1 MINRF
6 KIKKKKKDKIKL
18 NEFIE
23 NPEHYFVLLKPALE
37 TRNDIHIIEISVEG
51 YRDLFCMIMD
61 LLKTAKFALDGIEVS
76 IDSTRNAERYV
87 GSLLRI
93 IEMLIPLEEA
103 ELLDILYRKHLN
115 EKNKSDSN

>member
-1 MINRF
+1 M
-6 KIKKKKKDKIKL
+6 K
-18 NEFIE
+18 

-37 TRNDIHIIEISVEG
+37 TRNDIHSIEISVQG
-51 YRDLFCMIMD
+51 YRDLFCLVMD

-76 IDSTRNAERYV
+76 IESTINTERYV

-103 ELLDILYRKHLN
+103 ELLDILYGKHLN

>member
-1 MINRF
+1 ME
-6 KIKKKKKDKIKL
+6 KDKIKL

-23 NPEHYFVLLKPALE
+23 NPEHYFVLLKPALK
-37 TRNDIHIIEISVEG
+37 TRNDIHIIEINVQG

-76 IDSTRNAERYV
+76 IENTINTERYV

-103 ELLDILYRKHLN
+103 ELLDMLYLKHLD
-115 EKNKSDSN
+115 EKNKNASN

>member
-1 MINRF
+1 V
-6 KIKKKKKDKIKL
+6 K
-18 NEFIE
+18 

-37 TRNDIHIIEISVEG
+37 TRNDIHNIEISVQG
-51 YRDLFCMIMD
+51 YRDLFCLVMD

-76 IDSTRNAERYV
+76 IESTINTERYV

-103 ELLDILYRKHLN
+103 ELLDILYGKHLN

>member
-1 MINRF
+1 ME
-6 KIKKKKKDKIKL
+6 KDKIKL
-18 NEFIE
+18 NDFIE
-23 NPEHYFVLLKPALE
+23 NSDQYFVLLKPALK
-37 TRNDIHIIEISVEG
+37 TRNDRHNIEISVEG

-76 IDSTRNAERYV
+76 TNSTIHTERYV

-103 ELLDILYRKHLN
+103 ELLDMLYLKHLN
-115 EKNKSDSN
+115 EKNKGDSN

>member
-1 MINRF
+1 MEN
-6 KIKKKKKDKIKL
+6 DKIKL
-18 NEFIE
+18 NELIK
-23 NPEHYFVLLKPALE
+23 NPEQYFLLLKPSLE
-37 TRNDIHIIEISVEG
+37 TRDDNYIIELKVEG

>member
-1 MINRF
+1 ME
-6 KIKKKKKDKIKL
+6 KDKIKL

-23 NPEHYFVLLKPALE
+23 NPEHYFVLLKPALD
-37 TRNDIHIIEISVEG
+37 TRNDIHIIEINVQG

-76 IDSTRNAERYV
+76 IESTINTERYV

-103 ELLDILYRKHLN
+103 ELLDMLYIKYLN
-115 EKNKSDSN
+115 EKNKSDFN

>member
-1 MINRF
+1 ME
-6 KIKKKKKDKIKL
+6 KDKIKL
-18 NEFIE
+18 NELIE

-37 TRNDIHIIEISVEG
+37 TRNDIHIVEINVGG

-76 IDSTRNAERYV
+76 IETSINTERYV

-103 ELLDILYRKHLN
+103 ELLDKLYLKFLN
-115 EKNKSDSN
+115 EKNRNDSN

>member
-1 MINRF
+1 MEN
-6 KIKKKKKDKIKL
+6 DKIKL
-18 NEFIE
+18 NEFLE

-37 TRNDIHIIEISVEG
+37 TRNDIHNIEISVEG

-76 IDSTRNAERYV
+76 TESTINTERYV

-103 ELLDILYRKHLN
+103 ELLDMLYLKHLN
-115 EKNKSDSN
+115 EKNKCDSN

>member
-1 MINRF
+1 MEN
-6 KIKKKKKDKIKL
+6 DKIKL
-18 NEFIE
+18 NELIE
-23 NPEHYFVLLKPALE
+23 NPEQYFLLLKPSLE
-37 TRNDIHIIEISVEG
+37 TRDDNYIIELKVEG

>member
-1 MINRF
+1 MEKN
-6 KIKKKKKDKIKL
+6 KIKL
-18 NEFIE
+18 NELIE
-23 NPEHYFVLLKPALE
+23 NPEQYFVLLKQTFE
-37 TRNDIHIIEISVEG
+37 TRNDRHNIEINVEG

-61 LLKTAKFALDGIEVS
+61 LLKTAKLALDGIEVS

-93 IEMLIPLEEA
+93 IEMLIPLEES

-115 EKNKSDSN
+115 EKKKEASN

>member
-1 MINRF
+1 ME
-6 KIKKKKKDKIKL
+6 KDKIKL

-37 TRNDIHIIEISVEG
+37 TRNDIHIIEINVQG

-76 IDSTRNAERYV
+76 TESTINTERYV

-103 ELLDILYRKHLN
+103 ELLDMLYIKYLN
-115 EKNKSDSN
+115 EKNKSDFN

>member
-1 MINRF
+1 ME
-6 KIKKKKKDKIKL
+6 KDKIKL

-37 TRNDIHIIEISVEG
+37 TRNDIHIIEINVQG
-51 YRDLFCMIMD
+51 YRDQFCMIMD

-76 IDSTRNAERYV
+76 IESAKHTERYV

-103 ELLDILYRKHLN
+103 ELLDMLYLKHLD
-115 EKNKSDSN
+115 EKKKSDSN

>member
-1 MINRF
+1 ME
-6 KIKKKKKDKIKL
+6 KDKIKL

-23 NPEHYFVLLKPALE
+23 NPEHYFVLLKPSLE
-37 TRNDIHIIEISVEG
+37 TRNDIHTIELNVEG

-76 IDSTRNAERYV
+76 TGSTINIERYV

-115 EKNKSDSN
+115 ENNKNASN

>member
-1 MINRF
+1 MG
-6 KIKKKKKDKIKL
+6 KDKIKL

-23 NPEHYFVLLKPALE
+23 NPEHYFVLLKPTLE
-37 TRNDIHIIEISVEG
+37 TRNDIHIIEINVQG

-76 IDSTRNAERYV
+76 TESTINTERYV

-103 ELLDILYRKHLN
+103 ELLDMLYIKYLN
-115 EKNKSDSN
+115 EKNKSDFN

>member
-1 MINRF
+1 ME
-6 KIKKKKKDKIKL
+6 KDKIKL

-37 TRNDIHIIEISVEG
+37 TRNDIHIIEINVEG

-76 IDSTRNAERYV
+76 IENTKNTERYV

-103 ELLDILYRKHLN
+103 ELLDMLYIKYLN
-115 EKNKSDSN
+115 EKNKSDFN

>member
-1 MINRF
+1 ME
-6 KIKKKKKDKIKL
+6 KDKIKL

-23 NPEHYFVLLKPALE
+23 NPEQYFVLLKQTFE
-37 TRNDIHIIEISVEG
+37 TRNDIHNIEISVEG

-76 IDSTRNAERYV
+76 IENTKNTERYV

-103 ELLDILYRKHLN
+103 ELLDMLYLKHLN

>member
-1 MINRF
+1 ME
-6 KIKKKKKDKIKL
+6 KDKIKL

-23 NPEHYFVLLKPALE
+23 NPEHYFVLLKPTLE
-37 TRNDIHIIEISVEG
+37 TRNDIHIIEINVQG

-76 IDSTRNAERYV
+76 TESTINTERYV

-103 ELLDILYRKHLN
+103 ELLDMLYIKYLN
-115 EKNKSDSN
+115 EKNKSDFN

>member
-1 MINRF
+1 ME
-6 KIKKKKKDKIKL
+6 KDKIKL

-23 NPEHYFVLLKPALE
+23 NPEQYFVLLKQTFE
-37 TRNDIHIIEISVEG
+37 TRNDIHTIEISVEG

-76 IDSTRNAERYV
+76 TKSTINTERYV

-103 ELLDILYRKHLN
+103 ELLDMLYLKHLN

>member
-1 MINRF
+1 M
-6 KIKKKKKDKIKL
+6 K
-18 NEFIE
+18 

-37 TRNDIHIIEISVEG
+37 TRNDIHNIEISVQG
-51 YRDLFCMIMD
+51 YRDLFCLVMD
-61 LLKTAKFALDGIEVS
+61 LLKTAKFALDGIEVN
-76 IDSTRNAERYV
+76 IENTKNTERYV

-103 ELLDILYRKHLN
+103 ELLDILYGKHLN

>member
-1 MINRF
+1 V
-6 KIKKKKKDKIKL
+6 K
-18 NEFIE
+18 

-37 TRNDIHIIEISVEG
+37 TRNDIHSIEISVQG
-51 YRDLFCMIMD
+51 YRDLFCLVMD

-76 IDSTRNAERYV
+76 IESTINTERYV

-103 ELLDILYRKHLN
+103 ELLDILYGKHLN